1 MNKTDES
8 HIETDSKMGLLVNA
22 GYQRGFTT
30 AIYRSAEIASKVNI
44 EEAIVEPMTKC
55 SSLQVI
61 LPAMPP
67 NQWVCTYKN
76 AAEYGIVNRA
86 VRRSDAAILTIS
98 MDIGVRGRRCL
109 MMYMRSMLPSKAV
122 MNVRACNA
130 VRLS

>member
-1 MNKTDES
+1 MNKTDKS

-30 AIYRSAEIASKVNI
+30 AIYHSPEIASKANI

-55 SSLQVI
+55 SSLRVI
-61 LPAMPP
+61 LPALPP
-67 NQWVCTYKN
+67 NQWVSTYKN

-86 VRRSDAAILTIS
+86 VTRSDAAILTIS

-109 MMYMRSMLPSKAV
+109 MI
-122 MNVRACNA
+122 
-130 VRLS
+130 

>member
-8 HIETDSKMGLLVNA
+8 HIETDRKMGLLVNA

-30 AIYRSAEIASKVNI
+30 TIYRSPEIASKANI
-44 EEAIVEPMTKC
+44 EEAIVEPITKC

-67 NQWVCTYKN
+67 NQLVCTYKN
-76 AAEYGIVNRA
+76 ATEYGIVNRA

-98 MDIGVRGRRCL
+98 MDIGVRGRRCF

-122 MNVRACNA
+122 MNVRAYNA